1 MGMLSFQKII
11 FTTILQN
18 AYLCQKGGWAKPNYP
33 PPHFRFRRP
42 MEYHIFS
49 YCSTFEI
56 LFVLMT
62 YKHNL
67 VTNSIELWIDE
78 ITSPSAYSRIKEALK
93 LACFR
98 EILLCSVHLCGQLQ
112 IGLWKYWTFLLF
124 GHVASFLKE
133 IGVDGQKK

>member
-1 MGMLSFQKII
+1 MSI
-11 FTTILQN
+11 FVK
-18 AYLCQKGGWAKPNYP
+18 KGGWLSQTTP

-67 VTNSIELWIDE
+67 FINSIELWIDE

-98 EILLCSVHLCGQLQ
+98 EIAPVWATADRIEILD
-112 IGLWKYWTFLLF
+112 IFAIWA
-124 GHVASFLKE
+124 VASFLKE

>member
-49 YCSTFEI
+49 YCSSFEI

-67 VTNSIELWIDE
+67 FTNSIELWIDE

-98 EILLCSVHLCGQLQ
+98 EILKTLYCDIISLSNRHRMYS
-112 IGLWKYWTFLLF
+112 KYAW
-124 GHVASFLKE
+124 
-133 IGVDGQKK
+133 I